1 MATIYDL
8 EPKAVFS
15 NFAKLCEIPHGSGN
29 VKEISD
35 FLADFARNLGYKVRQ
50 DEALNVFVEIEATE
64 GYENVPGIII
74 QGHMDMVAVSKPE
87 LPIDMTKDPLNVK
100 VDGDNLYAEGT
111 SLGGDDGIAV
121 AYAMAI
127 MEDKTI
133 PHPHLDILITTD
145 EETGMDGARAAD
157 ISGLKGTRLFNLD
170 SEDEGHFLVGCAGGA
185 RVDHFFEAP
194 REARS
199 GAKLEVK
206 VTGLQGGHSGAEIN
220 KERGNANVLMGRV
233 LKAVAGYAVGVYT
246 LEGGV
251 ADNAITRECV
261 CDMVVASDRVAA
273 VKEAIRDI
281 ESKIKVELATKDPGF
296 QVVITDLGEGS
307 EQVVENKAL
316 SHIVDVLIAMPN
328 GVQAMSADVEG
339 LVQTSLNN
347 GIMKLEGDKFSFV
360 TSVRSSIASEKK
372 ALIDRIT
379 TITRLAG
386 GKNDVRADY
395 PGWAYRVESPFRDL
409 CMKVYKDMYQQE
421 PIVEAIH
428 AGVECGFFLEKRPD
442 LDCVSIGPNMK
453 DIHTTEERLSI
464 SSAKRTWED
473 VLAVLAAK

>member
-1 MATIYDL
+1 
-8 EPKAVFS
+8 
-15 NFAKLCEIPHGSGN
+15 
-29 VKEISD
+29 
-35 FLADFARNLGYKVRQ
+35 
-50 DEALNVFVEIEATE
+50 
-64 GYENVPGIII
+64 
-74 QGHMDMVAVSKPE
+74 
-87 LPIDMTKDPLNVK
+87 
-100 VDGDNLYAEGT
+100 
-111 SLGGDDGIAV
+111 
-121 AYAMAI
+121 
-127 MEDKTI
+127 
-133 PHPHLDILITTD
+133 
-145 EETGMDGARAAD
+145 
-157 ISGLKGTRLFNLD
+157 
-170 SEDEGHFLVGCAGGA
+170 
-185 RVDHFFEAP
+185 
-194 REARS
+194 
-199 GAKLEVK
+199 
-206 VTGLQGGHSGAEIN
+206 
-220 KERGNANVLMGRV
+220 
-233 LKAVAGYAVGVYT
+233 
-246 LEGGV
+246 
-251 ADNAITRECV
+251 
-261 CDMVVASDRVAA
+261 MVVSADRVAA
-273 VKEAIRDI
+273 VKEAICDI

-409 CMKVYKDMYQQE
+409 CMKVYKDMYQKE

-464 SSAKRTWED
+464 SSAKRTWEY